1 LMITH
6 DVEDALLLADS
17 IIILS
22 STPMTAR
29 EKLAIPTPKE
39 RQQGDPSL
47 QEKKERILA
56 MLQENVS

>member
-1 LMITH
+1 MITH

-22 STPMTAR
+22 SAPMTAR

-39 RQQGDPSL
+39 NRQGDPSL

-56 MLQENVS
+56 MLQEKVS